1 MFDFLAECIDDF
13 IKTTPSIGDEKVPLG
28 FSFSYPMVQKS
39 VDSGFLITW
48 TKSYD
53 LPDAINKDAVDLL
66 RQSIKEKVS
75 VNDNSMTK

>member
-1 MFDFLAECIDDF
+1 
-13 IKTTPSIGDEKVPLG
+13 
-28 FSFSYPMVQKS
+28 MVQKS